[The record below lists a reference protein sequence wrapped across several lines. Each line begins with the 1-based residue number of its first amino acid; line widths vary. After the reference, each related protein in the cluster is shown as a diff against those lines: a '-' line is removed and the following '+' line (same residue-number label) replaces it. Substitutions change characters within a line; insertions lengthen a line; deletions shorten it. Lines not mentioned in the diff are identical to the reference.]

1 MTASQ
6 RGENRTFENWW
17 ASWFGSPMQV
27 CSSEERAVMPG
38 LLTPAQVEELRNAP
52 DADFDMLFVKLMTV
66 HHAGAVAMA
75 DAELRNGSDVRL
87 RMMAHGIRHEQQGEI
102 ALMQG
107 ATGVSAV
114 LLASRYMLGDNVN
127 QGR

>member
-6 RGENRTFENWW
+6 RSENKIFVNWW

-38 LLTPAQVEELRNAP
+38 LLTPAQIEELRNAP
-52 DADFDMLFVKLMTV
+52 DAAFDTLFVKLMTA

-87 RMMAHGIRHEQQGEI
+87 RMMAQGIRHEQQGEI

-107 ATGVSAV
+107 AAGVPAV
-114 LLASRYMLGDNVN
+114 LLASQYMLGDRVN
-127 QGR
+127 QRR